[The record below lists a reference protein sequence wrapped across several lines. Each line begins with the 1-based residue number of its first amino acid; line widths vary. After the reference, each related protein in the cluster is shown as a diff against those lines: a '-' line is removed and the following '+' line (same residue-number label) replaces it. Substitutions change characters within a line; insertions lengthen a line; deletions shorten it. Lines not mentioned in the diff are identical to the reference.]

1 MAKRHQP
8 EETRARILQ
17 AAMECFAQYGYDAV
31 GVAEI
36 CRRAGVT
43 KGGFYHH
50 FPSKQALFLELLNR
64 WLGGLA
70 TQMEATRRGA
80 ATVPE
85 GLRQMAGMARH
96 VFDAARGQIPLYL
109 EFWAKAARDP
119 VVWQATIEPYRR
131 YRDFF
136 RGIVEAGIA
145 EGSLRPVNPERAAEV
160 LVALAVGLLL
170 QGMLDPE
177 GADWGEVMQESV
189 QILLDCLRAENP
201 VL

>member
-1 MAKRHQP
+1 MTTQQRA

-50 FPSKQALFLELLNR
+50 FPSKQTLFLELLNQ
-64 WLGGLA
+64 WLGGLDV
-70 TQMEATRRGA
+70 QLEAARSGA

-85 GLRQMAGMARH
+85 SLRQMAGRAQY
-96 VFDAARGQIPLYL
+96 VFDAAKGQIPLYL
-109 EFWAKAARDP
+109 EFWSKAARDP

-136 RGIVEAGIA
+136 RGIIEAGIA
-145 EGSLRPVNPERAAEV
+145 EGSLRPVNPERAAQV

-170 QGMLDPE
+170 QSMLDPE
-177 GADWGEVMQESV
+177 GADWGEVMQEGV
-189 QILLDCLRAENP
+189 QILLSGLEREC
-201 VL
+201 

>member
-1 MAKRHQP
+1 MTTQYRA
-8 EETRARILQ
+8 EETRSHILQ
-17 AAMECFAQYGYDAV
+17 AATECFAQYGYDAV

-50 FPSKQALFLELLNR
+50 FPSKQALFLELVNR
-64 WLGGLA
+64 WLGGLDA
-70 TQMEATRRGA
+70 QLETARSGA
-80 ATVPE
+80 KTVPE
-85 GLRQMAGMARH
+85 ELRRMAGMAQH
-96 VFDAARGQIPLYL
+96 IFEAARGRIPLYL

-145 EGSLRPVNPERAAEV
+145 EGSLRCVDAERAAEM

-177 GADWGEVMQESV
+177 GADWGEVMQEGV
-189 QILLDCLRAENP
+189 RMLLSGLEKE
-201 VL
+201 